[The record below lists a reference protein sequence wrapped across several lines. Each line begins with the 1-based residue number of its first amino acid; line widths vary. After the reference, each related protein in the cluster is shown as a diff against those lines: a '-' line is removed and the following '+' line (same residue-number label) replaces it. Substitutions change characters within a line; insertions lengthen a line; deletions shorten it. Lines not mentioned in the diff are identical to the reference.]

1 MILNHLGRMDH
12 WLEKRNRG
20 RNLPSKK
27 TLREYFEQNFFITT
41 AGIFSTPTL
50 VHAITEIGV
59 GRIMFSVD
67 TPYENITEG
76 ATWIDTLP
84 ISHTD
89 VAKVGR
95 TNAFELFPTL
105 KRVLRTAETELLQT
119 DRQRVLFTTNP
130 GFE

>member
-1 MILNHLGRMDH
+1 MDH

-27 TLREYFEQNFFITT
+27 TLRQYFEQNIYVTT
-41 AGIFSTPTL
+41 AGDFSTPAL

-76 ATWIDTLP
+76 ATWLDTLP

-89 VAKVGR
+89 IAKIGR
-95 TNAFELFPTL
+95 ANALELFPRLGRGVL
-105 KRVLRTAETELLQT
+105 KTAETEALQS
-119 DRQRVLFTTNP
+119 DRQRVLFTTNA